1 MTPSGPLDIYEKFYE
16 PGVPS
21 HRQPNVAAASEALA
35 DLIVNASVSYD
46 SSSEIV
52 FQSVKDI
59 TNFGYKRPSA
69 LDYAIRVFA
78 GANDLLPD
86 TVRNHYGKGPTAGEG
101 QLVFWQIEQSRF
113 FQGGAGPWDVGTE
126 TAWDPDADEA
136 SNVNFQGQE
145 LREKMDMVLEKMR
158 NFQAL
163 RREIIVHMALQG
175 RCHSLDVAR
184 HRRHDFDGERAV
196 HLIDLSLDSYH
207 EPSPPWCKIDFI
219 GNCIMLRGGAKSL
232 LESMPSERREEKL
245 RSWREGYTAFLR
257 YDTEEGQKR
266 RNKDNDFVLKA
277 HAAMVLDNLTS
288 GPRDET
294 SDELFDVTKWMF

>member
-16 PGVPS
+16 AGVPS
-21 HRQPNVAAASEALA
+21 HRQPNVTAASEALA
-35 DLIVNASVSYD
+35 DLIFKASISYD
-46 SSSEIV
+46 SSSEIA
-52 FQSVKDI
+52 FQSVQDI
-59 TNFGYKRPSA
+59 TNFGYKKPPA

-78 GANDLLPD
+78 GANNLLPD
-86 TVRNHYGKGPTAGEG
+86 TVRNHYGN
-101 QLVFWQIEQSRF
+101 
-113 FQGGAGPWDVGTE
+113 GGARPWDVGTE
-126 TAWDPDADEA
+126 TAWDSDADEA